1 MSETEHDQIREAEKA
16 YWQAW
21 AKKRL
26 NIQAKFWIRAAKSA
40 LAGDM
45 RELRNR
51 VELHEA
57 GPVELVLSDLPSP
70 PTPGKQSG
78 EG

>member
-1 MSETEHDQIREAEKA
+1 MSERAAEQIRETEKA

-21 AKKRL
+21 AMKRL
-26 NIQAKFWIRAAKSA
+26 DIQAKFWVRAAKSA

-57 GPVELVLSDLPSP
+57 EPVEVVLSDLPSP